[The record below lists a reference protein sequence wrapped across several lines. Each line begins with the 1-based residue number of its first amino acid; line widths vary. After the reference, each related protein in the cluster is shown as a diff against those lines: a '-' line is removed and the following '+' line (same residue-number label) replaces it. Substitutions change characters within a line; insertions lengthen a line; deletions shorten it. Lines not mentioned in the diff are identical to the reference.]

1 MPPFTHRG
9 ESAIT
14 LTAGAAALAFALT
27 GCGAVQES
35 VSENASAPAATGE
48 TQQTQQTQQSPTEET
63 ASPSDA
69 ASNSASVSGS
79 ATPTDSESQQDES
92 PEDEPGDTSVTKV
105 HFAPGI
111 NDAQGKVGADTLANN
126 LEGKLDGAE
135 VTCESELDR
144 IKDDKNPVTCSA
156 KSDSQNTQWKA
167 YFATTPNSPKGAGQG
182 DAVLYVSNP
191 GMESEAIEALTS
203 TATTGAGL
211 AGHYGGEEGKVD
223 QAQLEEDTLKVLKM
237 EDAKG
242 SAASMQDQHGE
253 WQNVTCNGGLDMNK
267 AKVTHCEA
275 TMASGDNW
283 KLQVVPARFSN
294 DNEGILIAIGSPRD
308 V

>member
-1 MPPFTHRG
+1 MLPLTLRG
-9 ESAIT
+9 ETVIT
-14 LTAGAAALAFALT
+14 LTAGAAALTFALT
-27 GCGAVQES
+27 GCGAAQEA
-35 VSENASAPAATGE
+35 VSDSAPAATSE
-48 TQQTQQTQQSPTEET
+48 TQQTQQTPNEESE
-63 ASPSDA
+63 SPSDT
-69 ASNSASVSGS
+69 ASNSAS
-79 ATPTDSESQQDES
+79 ASESAAPTESESKQDEP
-92 PEDEPGDTSVTKV
+92 PEGEPRDTSVTEV

-111 NDAQGKVGADTLANN
+111 NDAQGKVDADTLANS
-126 LEGKLDGAE
+126 LEGKLDGAD
-135 VTCESELDR
+135 VTCDSELDP
-144 IKDDKNPVTCSA
+144 IKDDKNPVTCTA
-156 KSDSQNTQWKA
+156 KVDTHNVDWKA
-167 YFATTPNSPKGAGQG
+167 YFATTPDSPGATGQG

-191 GMESEAIEALTS
+191 GMDDEAIQAITS

-242 SAASMQDQHGE
+242 SAASMQDQQGE
-253 WQNVTCNGGLDMNK
+253 WQNVTCNGGLDMDK